1 MLYIDK
7 EKLPIIMSFGLGY
20 GYRQLLP
27 MISSHPLLQGW
38 DTERSTISSIIL

>member
-20 GYRQLLP
+20 GYCQLLP
-27 MISSHPLLQGW
+27 MISSHPLLQGGTQK
-38 DTERSTISSIIL
+38 DQPLAQ